1 MEEKDL
7 VIIGGGPAG
16 YVAAIRARQLGSSV
30 SLIEKDALLGG
41 TCLNRG
47 CIPTRTMV
55 RATEFIDMPKK
66 AKDYGVILGA
76 PEIDYTKM
84 VARKNAVIKTVTGG
98 VKLLVEANGA
108 EIINGTGKLVSP
120 SEVEIQMADGTSNRI
135 GAKKILVT
143 AGCRIR
149 LPDIPGGDLAIT
161 PTEALDW
168 TEIPQSLLITTGGE
182 IGIAYAT
189 IFARLGA
196 QVTLAEKSERIL
208 PGIDDD
214 IVAILVKELRKQK
227 IQVLTNTTVTEIKE
241 SGENEKTV
249 VLTTGEETTTVTT
262 QYVMVADDRQP
273 ALDGLGLDAL
283 GVATGDN
290 GIEVNL
296 RMETSVP
303 GILAAGDII
312 GEPRLAHVAFVEGK
326 IATENALGKASE
338 MNYDSVPRSIYSIPE
353 IASVG
358 LTAEQAASRGH
369 QTQVGI
375 FPMAANGM
383 STILMERTGL
393 IKVVSD
399 KDDGQVLGVHIMG
412 SHAGELISEAAL
424 AMKLECTPQE
434 LGGSI
439 HTHPTVSEAL
449 MEAAL
454 DVTGETIHNLS
465 ENR

>member
-16 YVAAIRARQLGSSV
+16 YVAAIRARQLGGSV
-30 SLIEKDALLGG
+30 ALIEADTLLGG

-47 CIPTRTMV
+47 CIPTRTLV
-55 RATEFIDMPKK
+55 RATEFLDMPKK

-76 PEIDYTKM
+76 PEIDFTKM
-84 VARKNAVIKTVTGG
+84 MARKNAVIKTVTGG

-108 EIINGTGKLVSP
+108 EIINGTGKLISP
-120 SEVEIQMADGTSNRI
+120 SEVEILMTDGTRNRI

-189 IFARLGA
+189 IFAKLGA
-196 QVTLAEKSERIL
+196 QVTVIEKSERIL
-208 PGIDDD
+208 PGVDDD
-214 IVAILVKELRKQK
+214 IVAILVKELKKQK
-227 IQVLTNTTVTEIKE
+227 IQILTNTSVTEIQD

-249 VLTTGEETTTVTT
+249 VLTTGEETTTVTV
-262 QYVMVADDRQP
+262 QYVMVADEREP
-273 ALDGLGLDAL
+273 ALDGLGLETA
-283 GVATGDN
+283 GVTFGGD
-290 GIEVNL
+290 GIEVNSH
-296 RMETSVP
+296 METNVP
-303 GILAAGDII
+303 GILAAGDIV
-312 GEPRLAHVAFVEGK
+312 GEPRLAHVAFMEGR
-326 IATENALGKASE
+326 IATENALGKTSE
-338 MNYDSVPRSIYSIPE
+338 MNYTCVPRSIYSIPE

-358 LTAEQAASRGH
+358 LTAEQAASQGH
-369 QTQVGI
+369 QTQVGV

-399 KDDGQVLGVHIMG
+399 KEDGQVLGVHIMG
-412 SHAGELISEAAL
+412 AHAAELIAEAAL

-434 LGGSI
+434 IGASI
-439 HTHPTVSEAL
+439 HTHPTVSEAV

-454 DVTGETIHNLS
+454 DVTGETLHNLS
-465 ENR
+465 GNR